1 MIFNPRGCNQVSF
14 QPEPWNKEVHQDV
27 EIAEDM
33 SAMEALNP
41 PYEPEGP
48 ARTSLFRRYWEKLL
62 SNNR

>member
-1 MIFNPRGCNQVSF
+1 MSF